1 MIFVKEYGTTVST
14 IFQGTG
20 ICFLF
25 AEQFGNSPYTELVN
39 HDELD
44 KHFAPLV
51 TILNKGI
58 EQKIIKNVS
67 FEMLTTFIFYPM
79 MILSNEKLCRTIKM
93 NNEMIETAFTMAW
106 DAIKL

>member
-1 MIFVKEYGTTVST
+1 MALLKNFDEKMPLRD
-14 IFQGTG
+14 
-20 ICFLF
+20 ICKRVWYNGFDYISRHRDMFLF

-58 EQKIIKNVS
+58 EQKIIKKCLIRDAYYFYILPYDDS
-67 FEMLTTFIFYPM
+67 FKREAVQNHK
-79 MILSNEKLCRTIKM
+79 NE
-93 NNEMIETAFTMAW
+93 
-106 DAIKL
+106 